1 MASDDIKVDF
11 PDDVENWETLDE
23 LEDLEDELDAV
34 EDIDVDENITDIEHL
49 DHEANQKFICKCGK
63 TYVVKPWFDKHTAKC
78 KEEPN
83 KGKQRKNQQSQNP
96 NLLRKTKNVCWKGRR

>member
-1 MASDDIKVDF
+1 MASDEIKVDF

-34 EDIDVDENITDIEHL
+34 QDMNVDQNITDTEHL

-63 TYVVKPWFDKHTAKC
+63 MYVVKPWFDKHTAKC
-78 KEEPN
+78 KGEP
-83 KGKQRKNQQSQNP
+83 KQG
-96 NLLRKTKNVCWKGRR
+96 KTKEKPTKSKPKLTEEDKKRRWKGRR